1 MFKYKINC
9 VYDFETKTHWALKD
23 GQTLDDI
30 RPLINEYTKNNNI
43 IESTPKTSLN
53 YIPSANTFNE
63 LFQK

>member
-30 RPLINEYTKNNNI
+30 RPLINEYTKDNI
-43 IESTPKTSLN
+43 NIESTPNPTLN
-53 YIPSANTFNE
+53 YIPSANTINE